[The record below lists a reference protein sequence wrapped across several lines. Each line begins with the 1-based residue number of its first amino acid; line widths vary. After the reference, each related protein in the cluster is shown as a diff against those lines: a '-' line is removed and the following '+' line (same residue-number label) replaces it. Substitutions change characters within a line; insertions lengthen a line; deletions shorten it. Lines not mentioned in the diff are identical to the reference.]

1 MTEHKPPIVATLTWM
16 GDLRFAG
23 QTGEASI
30 QLDSASKSGPSPMEA
45 VAFGLA
51 GCMAIDLVHI
61 LARGRHPLASL
72 STHLVAHRAPTEP
85 RRFERIALH
94 FAIEGDATAD
104 QVERAIALSRDKY
117 CSVWHSLRNDIELD
131 VTYEIKPAK

>member
-1 MTEHKPPIVATLTWM
+1 MTDHKPPMMATLKWL
-16 GDLRFAG
+16 GDLRFTG
-23 QTGEASI
+23 QSGETSI
-30 QLDSASKSGPSPMEA
+30 SLDSASKAGPSPMEA

-61 LARGRHPLASL
+61 LARGRHAPASL
-72 STHLVAHRAPTEP
+72 DAHLVAHRASSEP

-117 CSVWHSLRNDIELD
+117 CSVWHSMRNDIELD
-131 VTYEIKPAK
+131 VTYEIKPAT